1 MLPFCTRHQKN
12 KLPYQFYYFPVLFL
26 AVLGLLDTGYLAWLH
41 YKNYTDI
48 TFTSFCALSKN
59 LNCDT
64 VSQSP
69 WSILLGL
76 PLAYWGFLAYLV
88 SLVFMAAVWRPQ
100 PNILPLWLILCLL
113 GAIYAL
119 ASLFFSYISAT
130 EISAYCILCLVSH
143 IISFALFFFS
153 WIVVRRFC
161 QGFSLQ
167 MLRNGTRIILNSL
180 PLKIGLLVLF
190 LGFLSLRVL
199 LPPYWEYTIPSA
211 SNSASKGLTE
221 EGHPWIG
228 AEQPQLIIHEYT
240 DYQCFQCGKMH
251 QFLRRMIDEH
261 PDKIRLVHHH
271 YPMDHE
277 FNNIVVPEPF
287 HIGSGKMAMLGI
299 YAASKNKFWE
309 MNDALYAMGR
319 EKKTFSTRTLAEKT
333 GFTAGELTAA
343 LQHPQIREALLYDI
357 RQGMKLHITGTPSY
371 VIDGEVYTGSIPAK
385 ILQKAIR

>member
-1 MLPFCTRHQKN
+1 MPTLITGHTKTT
-12 KLPYQFYYFPVLFL
+12 LPYRFYFLPALFL
-26 AVLGLLDTGYLAWLH
+26 ILIGLFDTGYLAWLH

-48 TFTSFCALSKN
+48 TFASFCALSKN
-59 LNCDT
+59 INCDT
-64 VSQSP
+64 VSQNP

-76 PLAYWGFLAYLV
+76 PLAYWGFFAYLA
-88 SLVFMAAVWRPQ
+88 SFVFMTTVWQPQ
-100 PNILPLWLILCLL
+100 PNILPLWFILCSL
-113 GAIYAL
+113 GAVYAL
-119 ASLFFSYISAT
+119 ASLVFSYISAT

-143 IISFALFFFS
+143 IINFALFFIS
-153 WIVVRRFC
+153 WIVVRRFYG
-161 QGFSLQ
+161 GFSLS
-167 MLRNGTRIILNSL
+167 MLGTGFRIILKS
-180 PLKIGLLVLF
+180 PLLKLGLLFLF
-190 LGFLSLRVL
+190 LSFLSLRVL
-199 LPPYWEYTIPSA
+199 LPPYWEYTLPVPSDTV
-211 SNSASKGLTE
+211 SSGMTQ

-228 AEQPQLIIHEYT
+228 AEYPQLVIHEYA

-251 QFLRRMIDEH
+251 QFLRKIIAEN

-309 MNDALYAMGR
+309 MNDALYAIGR
-319 EKKTFSTRTLAEKT
+319 EKKAFSTRSLADKT
-333 GFTAGELTAA
+333 GIAIGELTAA

-371 VIDGEVYTGSIPAK
+371 VIDGKVYTGSIPAEL
-385 ILQKAIR
+385 LQKGLR